1 MSNTDLAA
9 AAPICRFVRRSRLYR
24 DVRAVLADWIADRD
38 ERKRVIAACSGG
50 PDSTALLLA
59 LWALREPLQLT
70 VHVVCV
76 DHQLRAEAAAEAAQ
90 VCAVAARLGLSAE
103 RVPVVCS
110 PGPSKMAAARTARY
124 AALAEAA
131 GRQGAAAVL
140 VAHNQQDQTET
151 MLMRW
156 LGGAG
161 LLGLCGMEVR
171 RELPV
176 PGRPDAVTLL
186 RPLLTTPRAAVEALL
201 GRAAELVAP
210 LPVQDPSNL
219 DRHYQRSRLRHD
231 LLPLLRR
238 EQPQLDARLA
248 RLAVQLRDD
257 ADYLEQQAAAAYA
270 ALAGPARSPAE
281 LVTLPL
287 TATAA
292 LPPALFARVM
302 MRASGGGLEQIHIA
316 ALAGL
321 CAQGH
326 GSRSLDLPGGRRV
339 ERRYAQLR
347 FFTPATLMCPSAA
360 PAEHTLP
367 SCGEYV
373 LAQGTLSLTW
383 EAFSSPS
390 DPETTGRAPV
400 AALVSAP
407 SGAALGAGHE
417 ARLAL
422 PVGAF
427 PLTLRGPRPGD
438 RIRLASRGGQRKL
451 SDLLIDL
458 KVPRAERPGVLL
470 LCWGDQ
476 ILWAIGHRLAAP
488 PASAQAPPPG
498 PPRILRARFIPS
510 R

>member
-1 MSNTDLAA
+1 MSNTNLAA
-9 AAPICRFVRRSRLYR
+9 AASICRFIRRSRLYR
-24 DVRAVLADWIADRD
+24 DVRAVLAAFIADRA
-38 ERKRVIAACSGG
+38 ERKRLIAACSGG

-59 LWALREPLQLT
+59 LWALREPLQIT

-76 DHQLRAEAAAEAAQ
+76 DHQLRAEAEAEAAK

-103 RVPVVCS
+103 RIPVVCP

-156 LGGAG
+156 LAGAG
-161 LLGLCGMEVR
+161 LRGLCGMEAR
-171 RELPV
+171 RELPI
-176 PGRPDAVTLL
+176 PGRPDTVTLL
-186 RPLLTTPRAAVEALL
+186 RPLLTTPRTAIEALL

-219 DRHYQRSRLRHD
+219 DRHYQRSRLRYD

-270 ALAGPARSPAE
+270 ALAGPARAAAE
-281 LVTLPL
+281 PVTLPVA
-287 TATAA
+287 ATAA

-302 MRASGGGLEQIHIA
+302 MHASGGGLEQIHIA

-326 GSRSLDLPGGRRV
+326 GSRSLDLPGGRRA

-347 FFTPATLMCPSAA
+347 FFTPATLGSPPAA

-367 SCGEYV
+367 SCGDYV
-373 LAQGTLSLTW
+373 LPQGVLSLSWETLS
-383 EAFSSPS
+383 FPS
-390 DPETTGRAPV
+390 DPEITSAPV
-400 AALVSAP
+400 ATPAA
-407 SGAALGAGHE
+407 GRAALGTGDE
-417 ARLAL
+417 ARLTL
-422 PVGAF
+422 PEGAF

-438 RIRLASRGGQRKL
+438 RIRLAGRGGQRKL

-470 LCWGDQ
+470 LCSGDQ
-476 ILWAIGHRLAAP
+476 ILWVIGHRLAAP
-488 PASAQAPPPG
+488 SASTQAPPLG
-498 PPRILRARFIPS
+498 PPRILRARFLPN

>member
-1 MSNTDLAA
+1 MSNPNLAA
-9 AAPICRFVRRSRLYR
+9 AASICRLIRRSRLYR
-24 DVRAVLADWIADRD
+24 DVRAVLADWIGDRADRQ
-38 ERKRVIAACSGG
+38 RVIAACSGG

-103 RVPVVCS
+103 GIPVVCP

-124 AALAEAA
+124 AALAAAA
-131 GRQGAAAVL
+131 GQQGAAAVL
-140 VAHNQQDQTET
+140 VAHTQQDQTET

-156 LGGAG
+156 LAGAG
-161 LLGLCGMEVR
+161 LLGLCGMEAR
-171 RELPV
+171 RELAI

-186 RPLLTTPRAAVEALL
+186 RPLLATPRAEVEALL
-201 GRAAELVAP
+201 GQAAALVAP
-210 LPVQDPSNL
+210 LPVHDPSNL

-238 EQPQLDARLA
+238 EQPQLDGRLGRLA
-248 RLAVQLRDD
+248 LQLRDD

-270 ALAGPARSPAE
+270 ALAGPVRAQTEA
-281 LVTLPL
+281 VTLPL

-316 ALAGL
+316 ALARL

-339 ERRYAQLR
+339 ERRYAQLL
-347 FFTPATLMCPSAA
+347 FFTPSTPKSSPAG
-360 PAEHTLP
+360 PAEQALP
-367 SCGEYV
+367 SCGDYS
-373 LAQGTLSLTW
+373 LAQGTLSLAW
-383 EAFSSPS
+383 ETPTSPS
-390 DPETTGRAPV
+390 DPEITSGTPV
-400 AALVSAP
+400 AATASAA
-407 SGAALGAGHE
+407 GGAGTGYA

-422 PVGAF
+422 PEGAF
-427 PLTLRGPRPGD
+427 PLTLRRPRPGD
-438 RIRLASRGGQRKL
+438 RIRQGGRGGQRKI

-470 LCWGDQ
+470 LCWGEQ
-476 ILWAIGHRLAAP
+476 ILWVIGHRLAAP
-488 PASAQAPPPG
+488 SPSPSPPG

>member
-1 MSNTDLAA
+1 MSNVDPAA
-9 AAPICRFVRRSRLYR
+9 AAPICRLIRRSRLYR
-24 DVRAVLADWIADRD
+24 DVRAVLADWIAERA

-76 DHQLRAEAAAEAAQ
+76 DHQLRAEAGTEAAQ

-103 RVPVVCS
+103 RVPVVCP
-110 PGPSKMAAARTARY
+110 PGSSKMAAARTARY
-124 AALAEAA
+124 AALAAAA

-140 VAHNQQDQTET
+140 VAHTQQDQTET

-156 LGGAG
+156 LAGAG
-161 LLGLCGMEVR
+161 LLGLCGMAAR
-171 RELPV
+171 RELPA
-176 PGRPDAVTLL
+176 PGWPDAVTLL
-186 RPLLTTPRAAVEALL
+186 RPLLTTPRAEVDALL
-201 GRAAELVAP
+201 GRAAALVAP
-210 LPVQDPSNL
+210 LPVHDPSNL

-238 EQPQLDARLA
+238 EQPQLDVRLA

-270 ALAGPARSPAE
+270 ALAGPAGAPTGP
-281 LVTLPL
+281 VTLPL
-287 TATAA
+287 AATVA

-302 MRASGGGLEQIHIA
+302 MRASGGGLEQVHIA

-321 CAQGH
+321 CAHGH

-339 ERRYAQLR
+339 ERRYAELR
-347 FFTPATLMCPSAA
+347 FFTPATLGSPQTEQAA
-360 PAEHTLP
+360 QTLP
-367 SCGEYV
+367 SGGEYP
-373 LAQGTLSLTW
+373 LAQGTLTLTW
-383 EAFSSPS
+383 ETPTSLL
-390 DPETTGRAPV
+390 DPEITQCAPV
-400 AALVSAP
+400 AAPASAP
-407 SGAALGAGHE
+407 GRAAAGAGSE
-417 ARLAL
+417 ARLTL
-422 PVGAF
+422 PEGAF

-438 RIRLASRGGQRKL
+438 RIRLTGRGGQRKL

-458 KVPRAERPGVLL
+458 KVPRSERPGVLL
-470 LCWGDQ
+470 LCWGEQ
-476 ILWAIGHRLAAP
+476 ILWVIGHRLAAP
-488 PASAQAPPPG
+488 PTAAPPLG
-498 PPRILRARFIPS
+498 PPRVLRARFVPS